1 MIKFQNVFF
10 SYSDG
15 DSSIKDIT
23 FSIKSGECVVLCGK
37 SGSGKSTILRTI
49 SGLIPVFYEG
59 ELKGKVEID
68 QYGYIVAGE
77 STETNVPG
85 VFVAGDCRVKEVRQ
99 VVTATADGAVAAI
112 MAEKYTSKEFE

>member
-37 SGSGKSTILRTI
+37 SGSG
-49 SGLIPVFYEG
+49 G
-59 ELKGKVEID
+59 
-68 QYGYIVAGE
+68 
-77 STETNVPG
+77 
-85 VFVAGDCRVKEVRQ
+85 
-99 VVTATADGAVAAI
+99 
-112 MAEKYTSKEFE
+112 

>member
-1 MIKFQNVFF
+1 MYFF
-10 SYSDG
+10 LNSDG
-15 DSSIKDIT
+15 DSFYQDIT

-68 QYGYIVAGE
+68 KQI
-77 STETNVPG
+77 P
-85 VFVAGDCRVKEVRQ
+85 
-99 VVTATADGAVAAI
+99 
-112 MAEKYTSKEFE
+112 AELDSEERANFIWCCFSRPKKPIFCE

>member
-37 SGSGKSTILRTI
+37 
-49 SGLIPVFYEG
+49 
-59 ELKGKVEID
+59 EI
-68 QYGYIVAGE
+68 
-77 STETNVPG
+77 
-85 VFVAGDCRVKEVRQ
+85 
-99 VVTATADGAVAAI
+99 
-112 MAEKYTSKEFE
+112 